1 MLLLIFIFQSCGKPE
16 ATVFEDKR
24 LSQEELVK
32 ICLTGDMGKDT
43 PHQKEIAEA
52 MEREGCQRIF
62 MLGDLI
68 YPSGISSASDPELE
82 QKFLSYYQP
91 LIDRNPDLI
100 INLILGNHDHK
111 KDPSVW
117 KDVSKKYPG
126 FFFPNYYYM
135 VDYGGLCMVA
145 LDTSFYYYLDKVKE
159 MAEQTAWMTQL
170 QSRLK
175 DCKVKVALTHHP
187 LKGDYF
193 PDWKGADGALKA
205 FLETYIIGKFD
216 VHVAGHVHVVAD
228 DGKDE
233 GTRLLISGAGGEVS
247 GGRRPGYIV
256 LTWEP
261 SNPNRLGYL
270 IREIDVDVNV
280 YNAQMQEEQAVPD
293 HTPVIKRDF
302 VEPGWLMRLLK
313 PLIDLF

>member
-1 MLLLIFIFQSCGKPE
+1 MLLLILVSYSCGKPE

-24 LSQEELVK
+24 LAEEELVK

-68 YPSGISSASDPELE
+68 YPSGISSASDSELE
-82 QKFLSYYQP
+82 EKFLSYYQP

-100 INLILGNHDHK
+100 IGLILGNHDHK
-111 KDPSVW
+111 SDPSAW
-117 KDVSKKYPG
+117 LDVSKKYPG

-145 LDTSFYYYLDKVKE
+145 LDTSFYYYMDKVKE
-159 MAEQTAWMTQL
+159 MAEQTKWMTQL

-193 PDWKGADGALKA
+193 SDWKGAEGALKA

-216 VHVAGHVHVVAD
+216 VHAAGHVHVVAD

-261 SNPNRLGYL
+261 ANPKRLGYL
-270 IREIDVDVNV
+270 IREIDIDVNV
-280 YNAQMQEEQAVPD
+280 FNAEMQQ
-293 HTPVIKRDF
+293 
-302 VEPGWLMRLLK
+302 EPPESGYPPIIERNYGELGWFMKLLK
-313 PLIDLF
+313 PILDLF